1 MMAVSRHKSV
11 YMGENSI
18 ENIIELKK
26 SSFPP
31 PLAPHSLPVPVWVEL
46 SYIQRENEMKWN
58 ELLSQIIIEL
68 VPEEIKLFACSESSV
83 NWNV

>member
-1 MMAVSRHKSV
+1 MMAVSLNKSV
-11 YMGENSI
+11 YNEENSI

-26 SSFPP
+26 TPLLFHLFLIHFPF
-31 PLAPHSLPVPVWVEL
+31 LYELNWVL
-46 SYIQRENEMKWN
+46 SRGKMKCN